1 MNLSLEKECENLA
14 KAITIFRKKMWVDH
28 IPVPCLKAYDCV

>member
-1 MNLSLEKECENLA
+1 MNLSLEKECETLA
-14 KAITIFRKKMWVDH
+14 NAITIFREKTQADH

>member
-14 KAITIFRKKMWVDH
+14 KVITIFREKMQADD